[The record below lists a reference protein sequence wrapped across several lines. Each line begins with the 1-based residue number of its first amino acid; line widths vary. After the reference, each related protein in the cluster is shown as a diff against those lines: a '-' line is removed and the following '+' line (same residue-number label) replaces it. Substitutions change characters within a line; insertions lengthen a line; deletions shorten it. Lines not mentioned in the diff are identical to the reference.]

1 LKIIA
6 STLLLLF
13 AVSSSAQEIRYI
25 SDKQYVPIRSGQGSQ
40 FRIVHQG
47 LPSGMPLVIG
57 EVNQETGY
65 TQVTTPGGQE
75 GWILNQYLMAE
86 EPARAQLD
94 RLLERDAALST
105 DKDSLRQQYIE
116 LDQNYRALGAELQ
129 ASEAELEQVTSA
141 LNELRAIAE
150 NAVQLDGSNRRLIE
164 ESEIVKGRLERV
176 EADNLRMQG
185 NRDSDAFWNGALAV
199 LLGVIITL
207 LVPRLWPRRRSSS
220 SSSWA

>member
-25 SDKQYVPIRSGQGSQ
+25 SDKQYVPIRSGQGTQ

-57 EVNQETGY
+57 EVNEETGY

-86 EPARAQLD
+86 EPARIQLD
-94 RLLERDAALST
+94 RLLEREAAMGT
-105 DKDSLRQQYIE
+105 DKASLRQQYIA
-116 LDQNYRALGAELQ
+116 LDQNYQDLGAQLL
-129 ASEAELEQVTSA
+129 ASEQELGQVNTA
-141 LNELRAIAE
+141 LNELRRISE
-150 NAVQLDGSNRRLIE
+150 NAVKLDSSNRRLIE
-164 ESEIVKGRLERV
+164 ESEILKGRTERV
-176 EADNLRMQG
+176 EADNRRMQE
-185 NRDSDAFWNGALAV
+185 NRDSDAFWNGVLAV
-199 LLGVIITL
+199 LIGVLITL
-207 LVPRLWPRRRSSS
+207 LAPRLWPRRRSSS

>member
-1 LKIIA
+1 
-6 STLLLLF
+6 
-13 AVSSSAQEIRYI
+13 VSSSAQEIRYI

-75 GWILNQYLMAE
+75 GWILNQYLMLE

-116 LDQNYRALGAELQ
+116 LDQNHQALGAQLL
-129 ASEAELEQVTSA
+129 ASAEELEQVTSA
-141 LNELRAIAE
+141 LNELRAISE
-150 NAVQLDGSNRRLIE
+150 NAVELDSSNRRLIE

-185 NRDSDAFWNGALAV
+185 NRDTDAFWNGALAV